1 MSKQERQELDK
12 VIQDALKIVKA
23 KKETDLCHYLPV
35 EGKNSD
41 VGGYM
46 HHFTFRKLK
55 NEDPKALKKE
65 IEKNII
71 DSKNPKK
78 VAPKP
83 RLRTPRRR
91 RDGMLFSKH
100 DIERLLQMARMAGDK
115 EMIRKLTTQHKDLRA
130 VKRELIA
137 SIRHNQVEPDL
148 WNTYVELATSQ
159 QSLEATVNVA
169 H

>member
-12 VIQDALKIVKA
+12 TIQDALKIVKA

-35 EGKNSD
+35 EGKND
-41 VGGYM
+41 DNGGYM

-65 IEKNII
+65 LEKYVIQ
-71 DSKNPKK
+71 SKNPQK

-100 DIERLLQMARMAGDK
+100 DLERLLQMARMAGDK
-115 EMIRKLTTQHKDLRA
+115 EMIRKTNDTEQR
-130 VKRELIA
+130 
-137 SIRHNQVEPDL
+137 S
-148 WNTYVELATSQ
+148 TCC
-159 QSLEATVNVA
+159 
-169 H
+169 